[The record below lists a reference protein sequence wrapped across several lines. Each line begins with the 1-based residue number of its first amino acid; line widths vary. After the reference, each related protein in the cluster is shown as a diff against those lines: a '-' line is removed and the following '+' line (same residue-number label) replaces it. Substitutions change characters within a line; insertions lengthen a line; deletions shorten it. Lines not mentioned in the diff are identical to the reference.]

1 MANEIIKGMGFH
13 HVALK
18 AADFDGAYKFYTE
31 GLGLKLY
38 TAWGEGDSRAAMLDL
53 GDGGILELF
62 AGGTANTEA
71 NARYIHFAVKV
82 DDVDSAYAIALKA
95 GAKPK
100 SEPVVVPVASS
111 PVKLTLNCAFVYG
124 PCGEELEFFRIVSA
138 E

>member
-1 MANEIIKGMGFH
+1 MANETIKGMGFH
-13 HVALK
+13 HIALK
-18 AADFDGAYKFYTE
+18 AADFDASYKFYTD

-62 AGGTANTEA
+62 AGGTGEDQSNP
-71 NARYIHFAVKV
+71 RFFHFAMKV
-82 DDVDSAYAIALKA
+82 DDVDAAYETALKA

-100 SEPVVVPVASS
+100 SAPVVVPVDSA
-111 PVKLTLNCAFVYG
+111 PVKVTLNCAFVYG
-124 PCGEELEFFRIVSA
+124 PDGEELEFFKILSA

>member
-18 AADFDGAYKFYTE
+18 TADFDASCKFYTE
-31 GLGLKLY
+31 GLGMKLY
-38 TAWGEGDSRAAMLDL
+38 AAWGEGDNRAAMLDL

-62 AGGTANTEA
+62 AGGTTEDAA
-71 NARYIHFAVKV
+71 NARFFHFAMKV
-82 DDVDSAYAIALKA
+82 DDVDAAYETALKA

-100 SEPVVVPVASS
+100 SAPVVVPISS
-111 PVKLTLNCAFVYG
+111 EPVKLTLNCAFVYG
-124 PCGEELEFFRIVSA
+124 PSGEELEFFRVVSA

>member
-1 MANEIIKGMGFH
+1 MANDIIKGMGFH

-18 AADFDGAYKFYTE
+18 AANFDGAYKFYTE

-38 TAWGEGDSRAAMLDL
+38 TAWGDGDSRAAMLDL

-62 AGGTANTEA
+62 AGGTAEIEA

-82 DDVDSAYAIALKA
+82 DDVDSAYEIALKA

-100 SEPVVVPVASS
+100 SAPIVVPVASA

>member
-18 AADFDGAYKFYTE
+18 AADYEGAYKFYTE
-31 GLGLKLY
+31 GLGMKLY
-38 TAWGEGDSRAAMLDL
+38 ATWGEGDGRAAMLDL

-62 AGGTANTEA
+62 AGGTAEDQA
-71 NARYIHFAVKV
+71 NARFIHFAMKV
-82 DDVDSAYAIALKA
+82 DDVDAAYETALKA

-100 SEPVVVPVASS
+100 SEPKVVPVGST

-138 E
+138 D